1 MVSDAGVCCGCARE
15 ECPLLNMFRGPPGM
29 SANLEPGSLQPTVG
43 AQPQGGWL
51 PNFLGVY
58 SGKLGRNVGQK
69 CWAE

>member
-15 ECPLLNMFRGPPGM
+15 ECPLLNRFRGPPRNVCQHG
-29 SANLEPGSLQPTVG
+29 AREPTVG
-43 AQPQGGWL
+43 AQGGWL